1 MWCIEGYIIT
11 YLGVL
16 PEMHNLNLTA
26 MKLYDK
32 PKLMDILQN
41 KGPVLFKT
49 INVRKKEKKLKDC
62 FRLKETK
69 DMKTKMQ

>member
-1 MWCIEGYIIT
+1 
-11 YLGVL
+11 
-16 PEMHNLNLTA
+16 

-69 DMKTKMQ
+69 DMKTKMQQIILEKMLLKDITGTNEEISK

>member
-1 MWCIEGYIIT
+1 
-11 YLGVL
+11 
-16 PEMHNLNLTA
+16 

-69 DMKTKMQ
+69 DMKTKMQQIISEKMLLKDITGTNEEISK